1 MDRHARSH
9 AQLAGI
15 DALLFDAP
23 KLAIHHLRSARRG
36 RGGCNL
42 RRRTARDQQQAERE
56 NIAHETGEQ
65 EKYGGEHAATAVEHD
80 AR

>member
-1 MDRHARSH
+1 MDRHARLR

-15 DALLFDAP
+15 DALLLNPP

-36 RGGCNL
+36 RGGRNL

-56 NIAHETGEQ
+56 NVAHETGEQ
-65 EKYGGEHAATAVEHD
+65 EKHG
-80 AR
+80 R